1 MSDDRRFRPRHQPGP
16 ELPDLPTPGVESARL
31 ALLVAASDLLEARH
45 LAPDDEVR
53 EEIDSILAQ
62 VHRVS
67 DDLADRLDGS
77 ATEEADG

>member
-1 MSDDRRFRPRHQPGP
+1 MSDERRFQSRHRPGP
-16 ELPDLPTPGVESARL
+16 DLPDLPQPGVGSARL

-53 EEIDSILAQ
+53 EDVDSILAQ

-67 DDLADRLDGS
+67 DDLGERLDERGD
-77 ATEEADG
+77 DGE